1 MIILPAI
8 FILTTVAAGFAW
20 LRELRHRQKLE
31 LDRTRIETE
40 LAAAA
45 RTQATVLAAAEHS
58 KQEALAAAREQLESM
73 RAQYEARL
81 AAQATDET
89 SLRTL
94 LQSLLPEATQP
105 ALAGAAQQLNENAQG
120 ALKLLEQRMLGEVGK
135 SNTSLQTSLAQMQ
148 QQLQQYQQRI
158 QELEIERGKSGE
170 RLEQQIAGLTSIGA
184 NMSQEARR
192 LKEALQSGSGVR
204 GRWGEAVLKNIFDSC
219 GLTQDRDYLLQSTI
233 SDDDGRLR
241 PDAIVNLPSG
251 SRLIIDAKASLV
263 FFDQGLQE
271 TEEAARQARYR
282 ELARTLRERAKQLAG
297 KEYARNLEN
306 SVPCVVMFVPSEA
319 AFRAAL
325 DADPGL
331 FLYGNDLRPM
341 ILLAS
346 PTTLFPLIS
355 VIAQGWKQYQIE
367 SRSAELNR
375 ELQEFIKRLKTFL
388 GHIGK
393 IGRGLESAV
402 NAYDA
407 AERSYQRM
415 LTPQMDRLQSL
426 NRDFEQVP
434 ELEPIQAPRLL
445 VTTNADSADAGPP
458 ADAAAKSATVR

>member
-1 MIILPAI
+1 MI
-8 FILTTVAAGFAW
+8 FILPVILCLTTLAAGAAW
-20 LRELRHRQKLE
+20 LRESRRRQKLE
-31 LDRTRIETE
+31 IEHTRLATE

-45 RTQATVLAAAEHS
+45 KAQAAALEAAEQS
-58 KQEALAAAREQLESM
+58 KQEALAAARAQLENT

-81 AAQATDET
+81 AGQAADET
-89 SLRTL
+89 RLRTL
-94 LQSLLPEATQP
+94 LQALLPEATQP
-105 ALAGAAQQLNENAQG
+105 ALAGAAQQLNQNAQG
-120 ALKLLEQRMLGEVGK
+120 ALQLLEQRMLGEVGK
-135 SNTSLQTSLAQMQ
+135 SNTALQTSLGQMQ

-158 QELEIERGKSGE
+158 QELELERGKTSE

-219 GLTQDRDYLLQSTI
+219 GLTQDRDYSLQSTLG
-233 SDDDGRLR
+233 DEEGRLR

-271 TEEAARQARYR
+271 TEEIARQARYR
-282 ELARTLRERAKQLAG
+282 ELARTLRERARQLAG

-355 VIAQGWKQYQIE
+355 VIAQGWKQFQIE
-367 SRSAELNR
+367 SRSEELNR

-388 GHIGK
+388 GHIDK
-393 IGRGLESAV
+393 IGRGLETAV

-407 AERSYQRM
+407 AERSSQRM
-415 LTPQMDRLQSL
+415 LTPQMDRLQNL

-434 ELEPIQAPRLL
+434 EMKTIQAPRLL
-445 VTTNADSADAGPP
+445 VQAEAESAEAGP
-458 ADAAAKSATVR
+458 AAAAKSATSR